1 MSRKYTVITKG
12 DMRIGY
18 TLNTPYRKRPYLLIG
33 IGNKNYC
40 LAPFSSEEKA
50 EFFFDNL
57 CDMLGVENE
66 EVKEDDR
73 RTEQP

>member
-57 CDMLGVENE
+57 CNMIGVENDKSQATNE
-66 EVKEDDR
+66 EVEK
-73 RTEQP
+73 